1 MHRRD
6 RLTASILFW
15 AMTLLGGGSLAASL
29 LLPAWLEYRASQR
42 ALRAVQ
48 QRIARTEYRIR
59 CAQAQLR
66 HLREDPS
73 YIARLAREEFG
84 TPVPGVR
91 TVFVYQSA
99 GQPQHAATAAL
110 PAADAAVPQ
119 ATSPAPGEDLATQL
133 ERRIRRDPWLAV
145 FVLPP
150 TRPWVML
157 FSAGLLVAAWVL
169 LPAARRS

>member
-6 RLTASILFW
+6 RLAASVLFW
-15 AMTLLGGGSLAASL
+15 LMTLLGGGSLAASL

-42 ALRAVQ
+42 ALRDVQ

-66 HLREDPS
+66 HLRDDPS
-73 YIARLAREEFG
+73 YIARLARREFG

-91 TVFVYQSA
+91 TVFVYDPPREPGPPPTAPDA
-99 GQPQHAATAAL
+99 G
-110 PAADAAVPQ
+110 
-119 ATSPAPGEDLATQL
+119 PAPESTPPDEAFARAL
-133 ERRIRRDPWLAV
+133 ERRVPSDPWLAV

-157 FSAGLLVAAWVL
+157 FSAGLLVSAWIL
-169 LPAARRS
+169 LPVGPRSRFTP